1 MREDMPDKLTDHIVQ
16 AYNADIGRLD
26 SLIGEMGGHCESQ
39 LAEAIQALQQ
49 RNSAQASEIAARD
62 IVIDAL
68 EREIDALIL
77 RMLALRQPVAIDL
90 RHTLAAMKIA
100 SALERVGDYAK
111 NIAKRAGQLAELPP
125 MPMTAGAVELG
136 QRVQVLL
143 HECLDAIANRDMVQA
158 AEVWQK
164 DQEIDMLHSGVLRDI
179 IIGMAENPDRIEA
192 GSHLQ
197 FIVKNL
203 ERIGDQATNM
213 AEMVQFD
220 VTGRR
225 IEEERPKG

>member
-1 MREDMPDKLTDHIVQ
+1 
-16 AYNADIGRLD
+16 
-26 SLIGEMGGHCESQ
+26 
-39 LAEAIQALQQ
+39 
-49 RNSAQASEIAARD
+49 
-62 IVIDAL
+62 
-68 EREIDALIL
+68 
-77 RMLALRQPVAIDL
+77 
-90 RHTLAAMKIA
+90 
-100 SALERVGDYAK
+100 
-111 NIAKRAGQLAELPP
+111 
-125 MPMTAGAVELG
+125 
-136 QRVQVLL
+136 VLL